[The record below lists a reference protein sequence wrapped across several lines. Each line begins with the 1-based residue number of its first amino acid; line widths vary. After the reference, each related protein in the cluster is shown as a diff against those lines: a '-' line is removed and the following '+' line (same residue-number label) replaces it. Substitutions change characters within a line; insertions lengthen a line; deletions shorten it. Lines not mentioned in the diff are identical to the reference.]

1 MSFLQANV
9 FYRAGIIERWGS
21 STLNI
26 INWCAENG
34 STPPTW
40 SEQAGSVFITL
51 EQENPFFNGLTH
63 SHTVFLV
70 LGLWSLVEGEKWL
83 LSRVLKRSKPGRRP
97 GN

>member
-1 MSFLQANV
+1 VNLHSSLKT
-9 FYRAGIIERWGS
+9 GIRLRGS
-21 STLNI
+21 GTLNI
-26 INWCAENG
+26 IDLCDENG

-51 EQENPFFNGLTH
+51 EQENSLFNGLTH

-83 LSRVLKRSKPGRRP
+83 LYRALKRSKPGRRL